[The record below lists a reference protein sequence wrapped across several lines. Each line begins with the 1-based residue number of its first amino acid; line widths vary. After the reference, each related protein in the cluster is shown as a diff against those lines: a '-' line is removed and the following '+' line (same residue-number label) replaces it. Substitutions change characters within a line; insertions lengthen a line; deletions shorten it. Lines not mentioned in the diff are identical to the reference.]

1 LKQSFKINLNKTN
14 QIMSEFLTGSNI
26 VMLSL
31 ALFAIIILI
40 KGFRIVKQ
48 SQVMVIERLGKFY
61 KLLKPG
67 VHIIIPLVDAPRPFL
82 SKNGNTKDI
91 DLREHVLDIDPQSVI
106 SKDNVVLI
114 VDAILYYQIIDPIK
128 ASYEIA
134 NVTDSIGRLTQTTL
148 RSVIGEMELD
158 DTLASRDTINT
169 RLQTVLDEAS
179 DPWGVKVT
187 RVELSQIDP
196 PKDIKNAM
204 ESELRAERQRRAD
217 VLEAEG
223 FKRAEILKAEG
234 KRDSLI
240 AEAEGDKQAAI
251 ARAAGDA
258 QATVLK
264 ADAEAKAVDVVN
276 KAMKEGKDATDYFLQ
291 EKYIKAIEEIGKSG
305 KQTVV
310 LPAELTSFA
319 KGLTKFI
326 K

>member
-1 LKQSFKINLNKTN
+1 
-14 QIMSEFLTGSNI
+14 MSEFLTGSNI

-82 SKNGNTKDI
+82 SKNGHTKDI

>member
-1 LKQSFKINLNKTN
+1 
-14 QIMSEFLTGSNI
+14 MSEFLTGSNI

>member
-1 LKQSFKINLNKTN
+1 
-14 QIMSEFLTGSNI
+14 MSEFLTGSNI

-82 SKNGNTKDI
+82 SKNGYTKDI

>member
-1 LKQSFKINLNKTN
+1 
-14 QIMSEFLTGSNI
+14 MSEFLTGSNI

-276 KAMKEGKDATDYFLQ
+276 KAMENGKDATDYFLQ

>member
-1 LKQSFKINLNKTN
+1 MNDFIS
-14 QIMSEFLTGSNI
+14 GSNI

-31 ALFAIIILI
+31 ALFVIIILI

-67 VHIIIPLVDAPRPFL
+67 VHIIIPLVDTPRSFL
-82 SKNGNTKDI
+82 GKYGYTKDI
-91 DLREHVLDIDPQSVI
+91 DLREQVLDIDPQSVI

-158 DTLASRDTINT
+158 DTLASRDTINA
-169 RLQTVLDEAS
+169 RLQDVLDEAS

-223 FKRAEILKAEG
+223 FKRAEVLKAEG
-234 KRDSLI
+234 KRDSQI

-258 QATVLK
+258 EATVLK
-264 ADAEAKAVDVVN
+264 ADAEARAVEVVN
-276 KAMKEGKDATDYFLQ
+276 KAMENGKDATDYFLQ
-291 EKYIKAIEEIGKSG
+291 EKYIKAIEEIGRSG
-305 KQTVV
+305 KQTII
-310 LPAELTSFA
+310 LPAELTSFVQ
-319 KGLTKFI
+319 GLTKFV

>member
-1 LKQSFKINLNKTN
+1 MN
-14 QIMSEFLTGSNI
+14 EFITGSN
-26 VMLSL
+26 VVLL
-31 ALFAIIILI
+31 TFALIAIIILI

-67 VHIIIPLVDAPRPFL
+67 VHVIIPLVDAPRPFL
-82 SKNGNTKDI
+82 SKIGYAKDI
-91 DLREHVLDIDPQSVI
+91 DLREQVLDIDPQSVI

-158 DTLASRDTINT
+158 DTLASRDTINA

-223 FKRAEILKAEG
+223 FKRAEVLKAEG
-234 KRDSLI
+234 KRDSQI

-264 ADAEAKAVDVVN
+264 ADAEAKAVEVVN
-276 KAMKEGKDATDYFLQ
+276 KAMENGKDATDYFLQ
-291 EKYIKAIEEIGKSG
+291 EKYIKAIEEISKSG
-305 KQTVV
+305 KQTII
-310 LPAELTSFA
+310 LPTELTSFA

>member
-1 LKQSFKINLNKTN
+1 MNEI
-14 QIMSEFLTGSNI
+14 ITGSNV

-67 VHIIIPLVDAPRPFL
+67 VHIIIPLVDTPRSFL
-82 SKNGNTKDI
+82 SKNGYAKDI
-91 DLREHVLDIDPQSVI
+91 DLREQVLDIDPQSVI

-158 DTLASRDTINT
+158 DTLASRDTINA

-223 FKRAEILKAEG
+223 FKRAEVLKAEG
-234 KRDSLI
+234 KRDSQI

-264 ADAEAKAVDVVN
+264 ADAEAKAVEVVN
-276 KAMKEGKDATDYFLQ
+276 KAMENGKDATDYFLQ

-305 KQTVV
+305 KQTVI

-319 KGLTKFI
+319 QGLTKFI